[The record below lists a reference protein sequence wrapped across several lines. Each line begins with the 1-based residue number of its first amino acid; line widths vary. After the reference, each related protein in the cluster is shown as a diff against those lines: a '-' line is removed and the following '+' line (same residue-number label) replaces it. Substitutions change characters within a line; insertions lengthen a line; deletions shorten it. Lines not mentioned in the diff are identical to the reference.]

1 MFSLM
6 ILYKVFNIYD
16 KYDILF
22 KNYLQINTNIALS
35 ASLANERSPLAYYSN
50 DAFCVQDVSGSS
62 WTLSNPFTSSTETD
76 STMKVSCS

>member
-1 MFSLM
+1 M
-6 ILYKVFNIYD
+6 IQQVLNIYD

-22 KNYLQINTNIALS
+22 KNYFQINTNIALS
-35 ASLANERSPLAYYSN
+35 ANLANERSPLAYYSN

-76 STMKVSCS
+76 STMQVSCS